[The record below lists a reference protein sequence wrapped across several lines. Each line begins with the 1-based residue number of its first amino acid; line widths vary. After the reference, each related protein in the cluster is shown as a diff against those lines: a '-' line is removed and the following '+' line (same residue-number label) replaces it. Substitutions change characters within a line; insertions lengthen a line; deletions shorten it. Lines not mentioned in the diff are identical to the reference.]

1 LILLAILFAMNLFAI
16 LLRDYT
22 LRKRNI

>member
-1 LILLAILFAMNLFAI
+1 LILLAILFAMNLSAI

-22 LRKRNI
+22 LRKRNV